1 MKTGQARGTALILCS
16 LGAYRQV
23 TLPARGSSKDRTRSD
38 QCAGETAT
46 ACGSSRAKTK
56 DWTGKPPVIVEAM
69 RVLPV
74 KSATFDGEGETICAL
89 GAERIVAKRR
99 DRPYRSGRS
108 PDWVKIKNSDP
119 PAAGMRSH
127 RKWRVVG
134 CCAWWWREGRL
145 RQRYPFYLL
154 ANLSY
159 QIKAQTRIFSGAEP

>member
-1 MKTGQARGTALILCS
+1 VCRRDG
-16 LGAYRQV
+16 
-23 TLPARGSSKDRTRSD
+23 DRVRVF
-38 QCAGETAT
+38 
-46 ACGSSRAKTK
+46 SRKAK

-74 KSATFDGEGETICAL
+74 KSATLDGEGETICAL

-108 PDWVKIKNSDP
+108 PDWVKIKNSDA

-134 CCAWWWREGRL
+134 CCAWWWREGGCGSVNR
-145 RQRYPFYLL
+145 F
-154 ANLSY
+154 
-159 QIKAQTRIFSGAEP
+159 TF